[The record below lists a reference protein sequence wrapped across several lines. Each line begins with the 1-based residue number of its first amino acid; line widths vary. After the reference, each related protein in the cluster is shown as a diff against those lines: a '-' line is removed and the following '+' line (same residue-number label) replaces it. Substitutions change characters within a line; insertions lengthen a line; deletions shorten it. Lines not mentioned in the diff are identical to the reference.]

1 MTNRCGMFKKGT
13 FICQIKYNLD
23 MLNKFDMDNV
33 KPIKIPMASSGH
45 LDLDKNE
52 KAVSQNVYR
61 SVIESLLCICAS
73 KYRGESRRGAAGA
86 TVPVAPHNTY
96 FMTRPNNT
104 YFICLKIVVFNLGNY

>member
-73 KYRGESRRGAAGA
+73 RYDILLSVA
-86 TVPVAPHNTY
+86 TYARFQIN
-96 FMTRPNNT
+96 
-104 YFICLKIVVFNLGNY
+104 LK

>member
-1 MTNRCGMFKKGT
+1 MFMMEELKLFLALQIKQLKKGT
-13 FICQIKYNLD
+13 FIFQTKYNLD

-33 KPIKIPMASSGH
+33 KPIKISMASTGH

-73 KYRGESRRGAAGA
+73 RYRGGSRRGAAGA
-86 TVPVAPHNTY
+86 TASVAPIFYDVT
-96 FMTRPNNT
+96 
-104 YFICLKIVVFNLGNY
+104 